1 MLTLF
6 TPSSLLTKQWHEAW
20 NLLSPQ
26 KTNSEIWKNPQRN
39 SKSANVTRAAWSE
52 AGTAWLDRL
61 VWIWPERWA
70 KKNLRQKRKEEKRIA
85 PQHMLSSSHGC
96 SFVRISMTFK
106 RRKSTLLHL
115 IRCLFSGCF
124 KFLRSCFCD
133 TLWPSEQS
141 EKSPFSHFPYFTF

>member
-1 MLTLF
+1 MRHEIFYRLKKQIVKYGKIHRETQKVLT
-6 TPSSLLTKQWHEAW
+6 SLGLHGAKLEQLDSIGSYESG
-20 NLLSPQ
+20 L
-26 KTNSEIWKNPQRN
+26 NSEQR
-39 SKSANVTRAAWSE
+39 KTC
-52 AGTAWLDRL
+52 
-61 VWIWPERWA
+61 A
-70 KKNLRQKRKEEKRIA
+70 KKEEKRIA